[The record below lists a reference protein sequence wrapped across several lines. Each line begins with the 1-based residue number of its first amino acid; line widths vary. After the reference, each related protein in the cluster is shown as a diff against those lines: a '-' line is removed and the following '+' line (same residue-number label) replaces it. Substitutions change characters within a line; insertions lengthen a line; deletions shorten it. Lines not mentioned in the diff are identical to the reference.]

1 VVIKGFQPLT
11 LIDYPGKL
19 AAIVFTPGCNFRC
32 PFCYNASLVEDS
44 PSLPVIPTAK
54 IFAYLRQR
62 EGLLVGV
69 VVTGGEP
76 TLQPDLATFLR
87 EVKSLG
93 YAVKLDSNGSRP
105 QVLRQL
111 LAEKL
116 LDYLALDVKT
126 SLDEA
131 YGEITSGGGEDVL
144 APVQESLTLLLG
156 GAALGELRTTVV
168 PRFHPL
174 PTLLRLAQQLRLLA
188 EKLGAAGSATAWH
201 WYLQSF
207 QPGRCLEAALDQ
219 AQPYAVA
226 EQQKILA
233 RLKAVVPQ
241 VTWRG

>member
-1 VVIKGFQPLT
+1 MVIKGFQPLT

-54 IFAYLRQR
+54 IFAYLRKR
-62 EGLLVGV
+62 EGLLEGV

-76 TLQPDLATFLR
+76 TLQPDLAAFLR

-105 QVLRQL
+105 EVLRKL
-111 LAEKL
+111 LTEKL

-126 SLDEA
+126 SLDGA
-131 YGEITSGGGEDVL
+131 YGEVAGRGGEDVL
-144 APVQESLTLLLG
+144 MAVEESLALLLC
-156 GAALGELRTTVV
+156 GAAGGELRTTVV
-168 PRFHPL
+168 PRLHTL

-188 EKLGAAGSATAWH
+188 EREGAAGPPPRWC

-207 QPGRCLEAALDQ
+207 QPGHCLEVALDQ
-219 AQPYAVA
+219 VQPYPAV

-233 RLKAVVPQ
+233 RLRAVVPQ
-241 VTWRG
+241 VAWRD